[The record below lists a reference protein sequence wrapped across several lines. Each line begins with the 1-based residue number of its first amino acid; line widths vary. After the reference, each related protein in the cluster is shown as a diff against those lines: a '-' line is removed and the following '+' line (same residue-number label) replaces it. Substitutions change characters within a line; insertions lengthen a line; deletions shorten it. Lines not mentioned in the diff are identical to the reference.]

1 MLQFAI
7 PELLLFILPISI
19 GILAGR
25 RINRLVN
32 FCLML
37 VIYQLALV
45 ILAFGATGEFRP
57 RLLIPIIFIW
67 PPLSLG
73 QFIPPLLFLLVAIV
87 VYRLRFRQ
95 L

>member
-1 MLQFAI
+1 MRKFAM

-19 GILAGR
+19 GILAGKYV
-25 RINRLVN
+25 NRLVN

-37 VIYQLALV
+37 VVYQFMLV

-57 RLLIPIIFIW
+57 RLLIPIIFVF

-73 QFIPPLLFLLVAIV
+73 QFIPPLVFLLVAIM

>member
-19 GILAGR
+19 GIIAGR
-25 RINRLVN
+25 RINRLLN

-37 VIYQLALV
+37 VVHQLALV
-45 ILAFGATGEFRP
+45 FLAFGTSGVFRP
-57 RLLIPIIFIW
+57 RLLLAIIFVW

-73 QFIPPLLFLLVAIV
+73 QFVPPLLFLLVAIV
-87 VYRLRFRQ
+87 VYRRRVPQ